1 MVTIPLNAFTD
12 AGFKPGDAVRAEA
25 IGPDAIHRIGGA
37 ADLIRAED
45 LFGRIVPRRHGHGPV
60 GAAHPAKRMP
70 TDAGAVPQT
79 RVADTAGVPVD
90 RQARSQR
97 HPVAS
102 SLGSFARAP

>member
-45 LFGRIVPRRHGHGPV
+45 LFG
-60 GAAHPAKRMP
+60 
-70 TDAGAVPQT
+70 
-79 RVADTAGVPVD
+79 
-90 RQARSQR
+90 
-97 HPVAS
+97 
-102 SLGSFARAP
+102 